1 MARRTYERQERT
13 TLLFKTPYTQ
23 WLVRNERGYLL
34 GRIVQTDAGFEV
46 YSGHYDMNDNFICSS
61 SAAIRPTYRKAQA
74 FFR

>member
-23 WLVRNERGYLL
+23 WLVRDESGRLL

-46 YSGHYDMNDNFICSS
+46 YSGHYDKNDNFVCSS

-74 FFR
+74 YFR